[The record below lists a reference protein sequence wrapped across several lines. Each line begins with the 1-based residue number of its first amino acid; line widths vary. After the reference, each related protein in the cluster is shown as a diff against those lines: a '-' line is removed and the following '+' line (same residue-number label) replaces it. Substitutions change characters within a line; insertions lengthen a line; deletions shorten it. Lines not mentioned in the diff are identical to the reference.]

1 MKGRTRHDIL
11 HVAKKNLKGGHFM
24 TYYTSGYCSE
34 QHVFNT
40 LLRSFA
46 TVNLRIHAEFLND
59 ERRKEKDR

>member
-1 MKGRTRHDIL
+1 
-11 HVAKKNLKGGHFM
+11 M